1 MSLFRPYP
9 IIQEAGL
16 ASRSG
21 HQPPALSGSEGSST
35 DAAGGEPDLAAAG
48 RATLSRLTEHHITID
63 GSHMAKHLKA
73 RILDGDGSGEEVAT
87 FELSDD
93 DLQALQDF
101 AAFAADLESNSL
113 VLEGIPS
120 SVTINWNE
128 ESGLKVE
135 AAIPPDERID
145 ALLMKLRPFLLQS
158 ESTFFGT
165 VRNILARASD
175 NNRVRQHLDSL
186 RIVFSGERLQSV
198 FVAGAAGPSYP
209 QGAIVN
215 SEEMLDLWLNGYR
228 FHKEREK
235 RRIFDAMHGLMPP
248 ESSIALLLFLLGDK
262 VRAIL
267 GLRALIEVL
276 QGKREN
282 VMAQVILEEP
292 RHYRVFLHAT
302 LEQLDMLD
310 AGEPPRPI
318 PEPGE
323 PFERVID
330 LSHLEPANLTQLFDP
345 IGKLWM
351 AGVVE
356 PTLGEHRL
364 FLRVAKGFCDRGRPP
379 AENPTDV
386 IATIKV
392 VAFIAEHPLSEA
404 RRKPAQALRA
414 RMRGELQKS
423 GATPLRRIESAEEL
437 DKTLAREPKPVVEW
451 VVVPRIVFRALH
463 IGRSASGRER
473 NSSGLPRRVALRPL
487 RRLRAPISRAP
498 GRSLKSPASPT
509 RRPRQN
515 ERTREVSWPST
526 ASAQSRRLKLAA
538 RHAPYCHVPP
548 LHRRDVIT

>member
-1 MSLFRPYP
+1 
-9 IIQEAGL
+9 
-16 ASRSG
+16 
-21 HQPPALSGSEGSST
+21 
-35 DAAGGEPDLAAAG
+35 
-48 RATLSRLTEHHITID
+48 
-63 GSHMAKHLKA
+63 MAKHLKA
-73 RILDGDGSGEEVAT
+73 RILDGNGNNEEVAT

-93 DLQALQDF
+93 DLQTLQDF
-101 AAFAADLESNSL
+101 AAFATDLESNSL

-128 ESGLKVE
+128 KSGLKVE

-158 ESTFFGT
+158 EPTFFGT
-165 VRNILARASD
+165 VRNILAPASD
-175 NNRVRQHLDSL
+175 NSQVRQHLDSL
-186 RIVFSGERLQSV
+186 RFVFTGKRLQSV
-198 FVAGAAGPSYP
+198 FVAGAAGPGYP

-228 FHKEREK
+228 FHKEKDK

-267 GLRALIEVL
+267 ALRGIIEVL

-330 LSHLEPANLTQLFDP
+330 LSHLGPANLTQLFDP

-356 PTLGEHRL
+356 PALGEHRL
-364 FLRVAKGFCDRGRPP
+364 FLRVAKGFRDRGRPP

-386 IATIKV
+386 IVTLKV
-392 VAFIAEHPLSEA
+392 VALVAEHPLSEA
-404 RRKPAQALRA
+404 RRKPAQVLRE
-414 RMRGELQKS
+414 RMRGESKQS
-423 GATPLRRIESAEEL
+423 TATSLRPIESPEEL
-437 DKTLAREPKPVVEW
+437 DKILGREPKPAVEW
-451 VVVPRIVFRALH
+451 VVVPRIAFRFAYW
-463 IGRSASGRER
+463 
-473 NSSGLPRRVALRPL
+473 
-487 RRLRAPISRAP
+487 PISRRAREDVRRIVKEGREPTFEEVEGSDLSRAWEIFDESDP
-498 GRSLKSPASPT
+498 G
-509 RRPRQN
+509 Q
-515 ERTREVSWPST
+515 
-526 ASAQSRRLKLAA
+526 
-538 RHAPYCHVPP
+538 
-548 LHRRDVIT
+548 